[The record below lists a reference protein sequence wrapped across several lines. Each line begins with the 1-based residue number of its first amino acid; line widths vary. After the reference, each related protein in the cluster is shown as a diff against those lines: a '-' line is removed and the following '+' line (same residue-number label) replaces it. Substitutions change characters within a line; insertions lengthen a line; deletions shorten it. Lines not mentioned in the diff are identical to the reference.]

1 VTPNAGSNEQPG
13 GTSAD
18 EIARLTRELDAD
30 DAERR
35 RLQVELDEI
44 RHSPVGPLIGPART
58 LRSVIERRTRR
69 LRRRLSSR
77 PGTPRPAT
85 AEGDPGRR
93 LFPPRRLSPQFSGS
107 ELAWLV
113 RRRLRRRA
121 AGRWRPGPAVAA
133 EPWLAPVLVD
143 FFGRDGSTAMMAL
156 LASSP
161 EIVID
166 EKYPYERRYFTYLWR
181 WSRLLSRTDWP
192 HALWTKDDVV
202 SLAQERE
209 GSTLVGPPPWL
220 PRDLLD
226 APEEPPIAQRCF
238 EFAWRELST
247 RAVSRVSGGKAPR
260 YYAEKH
266 GNTWLVDA
274 RELPPVKLIVLLRD
288 PRDTHASIRAF
299 EDSEPVTSFGIHHI
313 WAGDHDPLTGILD
326 RHRQRLRWIIALL
339 AEDDAPVIRYEELVA
354 DTPSVAR
361 RLERYLEVELDP
373 DVLRSPGLIGRHATS
388 DQGGS
393 ERWRHDLDPETVE
406 RFNLEL
412 GSELDALGFSR

>member
-1 VTPNAGSNEQPG
+1 MTPDAGSSEKPG

-18 EIARLTRELDAD
+18 EVARLTRELGAADAQ
-30 DAERR
+30 RR
-35 RLQVELDEI
+35 RLEVELDQI
-44 RHSPVGPLIGPART
+44 RRSPLGPLIGPART
-58 LRSVIERRTRR
+58 LRSVVERRARR
-69 LRRRLSSR
+69 LRRRFGGR
-77 PGTPRPAT
+77 ATAPRPAG
-85 AEGDPGRR
+85 AEGDVA
-93 LFPPRRLSPQFSGS
+93 RRLSPQFSGS
-107 ELAWLV
+107 ELAWLA

-121 AGRWRPGPAVAA
+121 ADRWRAGAPAAA
-133 EPWLAPVLVD
+133 ADAWLTPILVD

-220 PRDLLD
+220 PRELLD
-226 APEEPPIAQRCF
+226 ARGEPPLAQRCF

-247 RAVSRVSGGKAPR
+247 RAVARANGDDAPR

-266 GNTWLVDA
+266 GNTWLVDT

-288 PRDTHASIRAF
+288 PRDTHASLRAF
-299 EDSEPVTSFGIHHI
+299 EDSEPVMSYGVHHI
-313 WAGDHDPLTGILD
+313 WAGDDDRLTGILD
-326 RHRQRLRWIIALL
+326 RHRRRLRWITALL
-339 AEDDAPVIRYEELVA
+339 AEDAASVVRYDELVA
-354 DTPSVAR
+354 DPRGVAR

-373 DVLRSPGLIGRHATS
+373 DVLRNRGLIGRHATS
-388 DQGGS
+388 DRGGS

-412 GSELDALGFSR
+412 GSELDALGFTR